1 MKKLGVQPELGEYPD
16 WSRMPK
22 VLQTRFFELAEVEAQ
37 KLIQS
42 KLIDTSNVEQLRKML
57 KLRRLESYDG
67 WEELLVACVDGSD
80 TPVCNERIG
89 LRYALF
95 ASAYKIFKGL
105 DGFEEEFL
113 SDYYSDRQI
122 IPHDKFSKLVELL
135 MTYYERLMAHR
146 VLEKYSPD
154 ILLLDGS
161 FFGYRTRC
169 SEILDEDINWTPF
182 GRDVGFKT
190 GKELVKEITRLTVEL
205 IKSGKALGIIK
216 RVNTASIDGW
226 LAYKDPTSKP
236 IGLNDRTLLNMIME
250 TRMLFSYDEAFNVN
264 FNILNWYRNVSK
276 ELKDKDPEAIL
287 KETERRFKVQIKAD
301 LGDESYLQYVMG
313 MKRCY
318 IKTMDDYPPVCVEF
332 WKESDPDWVKKA
344 LWYVYASRDPATGL
358 PFPLDIVDSLV
369 SLPKGVAKEFVE
381 EVEARLLKARME
393 QNVLLTLFSRFNP
406 QKEE

>member
-1 MKKLGVQPELGEYPD
+1 MGAQPELDEYPD

-22 VLQTRFFELAEVEAQ
+22 VLQTRFFELAEAEAQ
-37 KLIQS
+37 KLLQVSLINVDIIK
-42 KLIDTSNVEQLRKML
+42 KLKNML
-57 KLRRLESYDG
+57 KIRRLDTYEG

-80 TPVCNERIG
+80 TPVYNERIG

-95 ASAYKIFKGL
+95 ASAYKLFKGL
-105 DGFEEEFL
+105 DGLEEEFI

-122 IPHDKFSKLVELL
+122 ISHDKFSKIVELF

-146 VLEKYSPD
+146 VLEKHSPD

-169 SEILDEDINWTPF
+169 SEVLNEEIGWTPF
-182 GRDVGFKT
+182 GRNTRFET
-190 GKELVKEITRLTVEL
+190 GRELVEEVTRLTVEL
-205 IKSGKALGIIK
+205 IESGRALGVIK

-236 IGLNDRTLLNMIME
+236 TCLNDRTLLNMIME
-250 TRMLFSYDEAFNVN
+250 TCTVFSYDEAFDAN
-264 FNILNWYRNVSK
+264 FNVLNWYRSVSK
-276 ELKDKDPEAIL
+276 ELKGKDPKTIL
-287 KETERRFKVQIKAD
+287 DEVDRRLRVQIKAD
-301 LGDESYLQYVMG
+301 LGDESYLQYIMG

-332 WKESDPDWVKKA
+332 WKGSDPEWVKKA
-344 LWYVYASRDPATGL
+344 LWYVYASRDPATSL

-369 SLPKGVAKEFVE
+369 SLPRGVAKEFAE
-381 EVEARLLKARME
+381 EVEAQLLKAGME
-393 QNVLLTLFSRFNP
+393 QSVLLTLFSRFNP

>member
-1 MKKLGVQPELGEYPD
+1 MGAQPELDGYPD

-22 VLQTRFFELAEVEAQ
+22 VLQTRFFELAEAEAQ
-37 KLIQS
+37 KLIQANIINADLIK
-42 KLIDTSNVEQLRKML
+42 KLKSML
-57 KLRRLESYDG
+57 KIRRLESYEG

-95 ASAYKIFKGL
+95 ASAYKLFKGL
-105 DGFEEEFL
+105 DGLEEEFI

-122 IPHDKFSKLVELL
+122 IPHDKFSKIVELF
-135 MTYYERLMAHR
+135 MTYYERLMAQR
-146 VLEKYSPD
+146 VLKKYSPD

-169 SEILDEDINWTPF
+169 SEILDEEIDWIPF
-182 GRDVGFKT
+182 GKDTGFKT
-190 GKELVKEITRLTVEL
+190 GRELVKEVTKLTIEL
-205 IKSGKALGIIK
+205 IESGRALGVIK

-226 LAYKDPTSKP
+226 FAYKDPTSKP
-236 IGLNDRTLLNMIME
+236 IHLNDRTLLNMIME
-250 TRMLFSYDEAFNVN
+250 ARTLFSYDEAFSVN

-276 ELKDKDPEAIL
+276 ESKGKDPETIL
-287 KETERRFKVQIKAD
+287 NETIRRLEVQIKAD
-301 LGDESYLQYVMG
+301 LGDKSYLQYIID

-332 WKESDPDWVKKA
+332 WKGSDPEWVKKA

-369 SLPKGVAKEFVE
+369 SLPKSVAKEFAE
-381 EVEARLLKARME
+381 EVEARLLRVGVE
-393 QNVLLTLFSRFNP
+393 QSVLLTLFSRFNP